1 MTFHFYTTAL
11 IVDGRVSNAS
21 KKDVAKHIKLMLGMK
36 V

>member
-1 MTFHFYTTAL
+1 MTFTFTCNAL

-21 KKDVAKHIKLMLGMK
+21 RKDVANHIKLMLGM